1 MNLPDPRT
9 EAAFNAAAQF
19 IKSTAQ
25 SAVERVSTNLGM
37 LALSAHR
44 AIERD
49 ALMDAQLDLQRN
61 MGDFMRVFNDT
72 IGKKIAQEIN
82 PQTDSRRKLESTDWH
97 TLSLVNDSEVEE
109 QLFADRISQAI
120 NHGCEWELR
129 EMAAYVGALLSTGQ
143 ASHERNPFRPEIV
156 GSAVFRAIVS
166 SSNNPEVRK
175 LLAKE
180 LGSTLAH
187 DMPQCYA
194 NILKDF
200 RARGITPVNLSVRG
214 VEGPGNELTRDRVN
228 SGYDTI
234 HNTSTSSATNSLQ
247 GNSHL
252 GASHEDG
259 DTQSSGRRSGA
270 RHSGFG
276 GGSSRP
282 SVSNQAD
289 LELMTLLRRLTI
301 LASRPVGLDDYADA
315 LDPSNLA
322 TKNGR
327 PGYSSSDSDQ
337 GHGFRR
343 TKEIN
348 LIHAHRD
355 ALVQA
360 STGTLDH
367 MVIDVV
373 GSLFDQIL
381 SDTRVPPQ
389 MARQIA
395 RLQLPVLRVALND
408 TTFFSSRKH
417 PVRKFVN
424 RIASLACA
432 FDDFDTGPGKKF
444 LERVQSLVEEIV
456 LGDFD
461 QIDIYAAKLNEL
473 ESFIAQ
479 QTKESVEKTSAA
491 NAVVDDKESDL
502 RIQQRYM
509 QQLQAALTPISMQTY
524 LRSFLSQVW
533 SQALTLAD
541 KRDGPK
547 SDLVNRFKRVG
558 RDLVLSVQ
566 PKGSPAMR
574 KKFLMQLPP
583 LMKDLNEGLLLV
595 GWPDIAKKEFF
606 GKLLPAHAE
615 SLKGSALSELEY
627 NLLAKQLEGIF
638 NITLPEADGQLH
650 EVQHIGASS
659 GEMPI
664 EARFSPEE
672 AKQIGLVAES
682 AVNWSGEVRSDL
694 NAQNELA
701 QTHELT
707 TPTPLGQNVESVLPE
722 HFPDTTVEPI
732 RPLTHEIDVA
742 FSPSDP
748 EEPSQGDQLIH
759 HVQLGFSYQMSL
771 NEEWQKVRLNYISP
785 GRAFFVFGCGKGLKE
800 TVSLTSRM
808 LSKMCGNGRF
818 KAFESSYLIERATA
832 RARKQLAAL
841 GAQHKVPQSVSGRDR
856 NQFQ

>member
-1 MNLPDPRT
+1 MNLTDPRT
-9 EAAFNAAAQF
+9 EAAFHAAAQF

-25 SAVERVSTNLGM
+25 TAAERVSTNLGTM
-37 LALSAHR
+37 ALSAHR

-49 ALMDAQLDLQRN
+49 VLMDAQLELQRN
-61 MGDFMRVFNDT
+61 MADFIRVFNDT
-72 IGKKIAQEIN
+72 LGKKIDKETK
-82 PQTDSRRKLESTDWH
+82 PQTDSKRKLESTDWH

-109 QLFADRISQAI
+109 QLFADRISQTI

-129 EMAAYVGALLSTGQ
+129 EMAAYIGALLGTGQ

-166 SSNNPEVRK
+166 SSNNSEIRK
-175 LLAKE
+175 LLSKE
-180 LGSTLAH
+180 LGGALAQ
-187 DMPQCYA
+187 DMPQCYTQ
-194 NILKDF
+194 ILKDF

-234 HNTSTSSATNSLQ
+234 HNTSTSSATSSLHANTYSGVGHEENFPHGPGGRIGARQ
-247 GNSHL
+247 SGLGGGNSRQ
-252 GASHEDG
+252 GAS
-259 DTQSSGRRSGA
+259 
-270 RHSGFG
+270 
-276 GGSSRP
+276 
-282 SVSNQAD
+282 NQTD
-289 LELMTLLRRLTI
+289 LELMTLIRRLTI
-301 LASRPVGLDDYADA
+301 LASRPISLDGYADTEISA
-315 LDPSNLA
+315 HSSVQ
-322 TKNGR
+322 NGTA
-327 PGYSSSDSDQ
+327 PGAPTP
-337 GHGFRR
+337 GGFRQAR
-343 TKEIN
+343 EIN
-348 LIHAHRD
+348 LIHAHRE

-432 FDDFDTGPGKKF
+432 FDDFDAGAGKQF

-461 QIDIYAAKLNEL
+461 QIEIYTAKLNVL

-509 QQLQAALTPISMQTY
+509 QQLQAALTPIAMQAY

-547 SDLVNRFKRVG
+547 SDLMQRFKRVG

-595 GWPDIAKKEFF
+595 GWPDVAKKEFF
-606 GKLLPAHAE
+606 GKLLPAHSE
-615 SLKGSALSELEY
+615 SLKGHALSELEY

-638 NITLPEADGQLH
+638 NITLPESDGQLH
-650 EVQHIGASS
+650 EIQHIGASI

-682 AVNWSGEVRSDL
+682 AVNWSGVVHSDL

-701 QTHELT
+701 QAHAVT
-707 TPTPLGQNVESVLPE
+707 TPTPFGQNVEEVAAEKSLDGAVAPVSVA
-722 HFPDTTVEPI
+722 
-732 RPLTHEIDVA
+732 RSEIDVA
-742 FSPSDP
+742 FSPNEP

-841 GAQHKVPQSVSGRDR
+841 GAQHKSSEYTNTLR
-856 NQFQ
+856 